1 MKLLNG
7 KELAALVKED
17 VKKRVTK
24 LGSVVLVVVQIGDN
38 AASSVYVRNKE
49 KACEECGIESRIIKL
64 PENVEEEKVLE
75 LINKLNEDEKVNG
88 ILVQLP
94 LPEHLNEQKIL
105 QCISPEKDVDG
116 FHVVNSGKLMIGED
130 TFVPCTAKGIIR
142 LLEHNNVKIEGQN
155 CVVVGRSNIV
165 GKPVAMELL
174 RKNGTVTICHSKT
187 RGLDLIC
194 READIL
200 ICAIGKPKFFNRKY
214 ISPNTVVVD
223 VGIHRQEEGTLCGDV
238 DFEDVKDIVSA
249 ITPVPGGVGAMTV
262 AMLMENLVEGIINMG
277 KNFCIKLTNEEKRE
291 AIERYC
297 DRRTSCYSCPLFN
310 LPQEHGGCADC
321 KVEYLDEHFRLI
333 SEMPDFFEELFKHD
347 GCMDLDGD
355 KMIINAN
362 KDACGKIYNIEWYLG
377 SGKSQTTSTTSAILK
392 NIDDRYF
399 YFVYPSG
406 GLFIVE
412 QKAIRSLQCGE

>member
-17 VKKRVTK
+17 VKKRVEK
-24 LGSVVLVVVQIGDN
+24 LGTVVLVVVQIGDN

-49 KACEECGIESRIIKL
+49 RACEECGIESRVIKL
-64 PENVEEEKVLE
+64 PEIVEEEKVLE
-75 LINKLNEDEKVNG
+75 LIDELNRDEKVNG

-105 QCISPEKDVDG
+105 QSISPEKDVDG

-130 TFVPCTAKGIIR
+130 TFVPCTAKGIIK
-142 LLEHNNVKIEGQN
+142 LLEHNNIKIEGQN

-223 VGIHRQEEGTLCGDV
+223 VGIHRQEDGTLCGDV
-238 DFEDVKDIVSA
+238 DFEDVKDNVSA

-262 AMLMENLVEGIINMG
+262 AMLMENLVEGN
-277 KNFCIKLTNEEKRE
+277 C
-291 AIERYC
+291 
-297 DRRTSCYSCPLFN
+297 
-310 LPQEHGGCADC
+310 
-321 KVEYLDEHFRLI
+321 
-333 SEMPDFFEELFKHD
+333 
-347 GCMDLDGD
+347 
-355 KMIINAN
+355 
-362 KDACGKIYNIEWYLG
+362 
-377 SGKSQTTSTTSAILK
+377 
-392 NIDDRYF
+392 
-399 YFVYPSG
+399 
-406 GLFIVE
+406 
-412 QKAIRSLQCGE
+412 